1 MYQTKKNIG
10 LIISLTI
17 IAVFVVPFIIFW
29 LGWVA
34 GWISTWV
41 IGTPLINGFNSIG
54 ISITSDQIPMIAGT
68 IAWIGAILGTNK
80 LISFNKE
87 N

>member
-1 MYQTKKNIG
+1 MEK
-10 LIISLTI
+10 STI
-17 IAVFVVPFIIFW
+17 IAGIVTFIIGILIIPFLIFW

-34 GWISTWV
+34 GWIATWV
-41 IGTPLINGFNSIG
+41 IGNPLTEGFSNLG
-54 ISITSDQIPMIAGT
+54 ISITKDQIPLIAGT
-68 IAWIGAILGTNK
+68 IAWIGSILGTNK

>member
-1 MYQTKKNIG
+1 MEK
-10 LIISLTI
+10 STI
-17 IAVFVVPFIIFW
+17 IAGIVTFVIGILIIPFLIFW

-34 GWISTWV
+34 GWIATWA
-41 IGTPLINGFNSIG
+41 IGNPLVEGFNNLG
-54 ISITSDQIPMIAGT
+54 ISITKDQIPMIAGT
-68 IAWIGAILGTNK
+68 ITWIGAILGTNK